1 MIRRMN
7 ARTILMV
14 LLLGSLAGNLAL
26 GSFVLIGIATR
37 STFTDMMRK
46 GAKFLQLPPV
56 GRWQPN
62 KDYQAQRDC
71 RLDAG
76 PVILVLGQSN
86 GANAAYA
93 YTRARDENARA
104 YQDGKC
110 YTLYDPVI
118 GGDGTRG
125 SQWPLFAD
133 LYKQRFGSSVTI
145 VSAGWGGSTI
155 ANWSDN
161 GYDRFGLAQV
171 KSIRENGARI
181 AAVFWQ
187 QGESDPNIDL
197 ATYKAKFG
205 VVMERLRQAGV
216 DAPVFV
222 AQATRADGI
231 NESLRALQRELA
243 QRPGYAAGPDG
254 DSVTDRYDN
263 YHLGAE
269 GVKQMA
275 QLWLDAVI
283 ACNCVQK
290 D

>member
-1 MIRRMN
+1 MRLVL
-7 ARTILMV
+7 IL
-14 LLLGSLAGNLAL
+14 LLLGSLAANIAL
-26 GSFVLIGIATR
+26 GSFVLVGIVTR

-46 GAKFLQLPPV
+46 GAKYLQLPPV

-62 KDYQAQRDC
+62 KDYQAERDC
-71 RLDAG
+71 DLSAG
-76 PVILVLGQSN
+76 PVILVIGQSN
-86 GANAAYA
+86 AANAAYT
-93 YTRARDENARA
+93 YTRAKDEGARA

-133 LYKQRFGSSVTI
+133 LYRQHFGRSVTVI
-145 VSAGWGGSTI
+145 SASWGGSTI

-161 GYDRFGLAQV
+161 GYDRFALAQV
-171 KSIRENGARI
+171 KSIRDRGARI

-187 QGESDPNIDL
+187 QGESDPRIDP
-197 ATYKAKFG
+197 AVYKAKFG
-205 VVMERLRQAGV
+205 VVMDRLRQAGV
-216 DAPVFV
+216 DAPIFV
-222 AQATRADGI
+222 AQATLADGV
-231 NESLRALQRELA
+231 NETLRAAQRELA
-243 QRPGYAAGPDG
+243 QQPGYASGPDG
-254 DSVTDRYDN
+254 DTVTDRFDN

-269 GVKQMA
+269 GVRQMA